1 MNLSQKF
8 RLQEPLNETDIFS
21 VIEHWM
27 NKNKQKFL
35 ELQSNESVILNLQEE
50 ISTMKRIRQDF
61 ERIRV
66 LIDLLSKRERL
77 KKKLVLNTF
86 EIFKVTPLHKK
97 KGNKKTSVVS
107 RSTPSP
113 IVKRKGR
120 PSSKQT
126 KKKNQ

>member
-86 EIFKVTPLHKK
+86 EIFKSAPLKK
-97 KGNKKTSVVS
+97 LKGKKQSKS
-107 RSTPSP
+107 SPSP
-113 IVKRKGR
+113 IVKKKGR
-120 PSSKQT
+120 TVK

>member
-86 EIFKVTPLHKK
+86 EIFKSAPLKK
-97 KGNKKTSVVS
+97 LKGKKQSS

-113 IVKRKGR
+113 IVKKKGR
-120 PSSKQT
+120 TVK

>member
-86 EIFKVTPLHKK
+86 EIFKSAPLKK
-97 KGNKKTSVVS
+97 LKGKKQSKNS
-107 RSTPSP
+107 PSP
-113 IVKRKGR
+113 IVKKKGR
-120 PSSKQT
+120 TVK